1 MYVMVKEI
9 HHHLGLDG
17 VRIIFLRERQDRI
30 EKDILQW
37 REKQAKKNL

>member
-1 MYVMVKEI
+1 
-9 HHHLGLDG
+9 LDYPLKPANTG
-17 VRIIFLRERQDRI
+17 PERALRERQDRI

>member
-1 MYVMVKEI
+1 
-9 HHHLGLDG
+9 LDCLLKPVNQG
-17 VRIIFLRERQDRI
+17 RERTLRERQDRI